1 MRKCNGIANA
11 KQETQAV
18 RDRSNRLDVLVK
30 APAFDKFHGVE
41 NAAVAKRPQVVNG
54 DDAGM
59 LESSQDASF
68 ADKPTRQIT
77 VASRNIEN
85 FQGHAPLEVLVLRG
99 VHNAHA
105 ATGDAFQKSIT
116 CAREIRR
123 SEEHTSEL
131 QSPFLISY

>member
-11 KQETQAV
+11 KEETQAV

-41 NAAVAKRPQVVNG
+41 NAAVAKRPHVVNG

-77 VASRNIEN
+77 VGCRNIEK
-85 FQGHAPLEVLVLRG
+85 FQGHAPLDALVLRG
-99 VHNAHA
+99 LRQAI
-105 ATGDAFQKSIT
+105 G
-116 CAREIRR
+116 ARCDG
-123 SEEHTSEL
+123 
-131 QSPFLISY
+131 

>member
-11 KQETQAV
+11 KEETQAV

-30 APAFDKFHGVE
+30 APA
-41 NAAVAKRPQVVNG
+41 VAKRPHVVNG

-116 CAREIRR
+116 CAREIRCLC
-123 SEEHTSEL
+123 SFT
-131 QSPFLISY
+131 QSFEGIV

>member
-11 KQETQAV
+11 KEETQAV

-41 NAAVAKRPQVVNG
+41 NAAVAKRPHVVSG

-77 VASRNIEN
+77 VASRNTEN
-85 FQGHAPLEVLVLRG
+85 SQGHGRLEVLVLRG
-99 VHNAHA
+99 VQKGHA
-105 ATGDAFQKSIT
+105 ATGEAFQQSIT
-116 CAREIRR
+116 CAGEIRCLW
-123 SEEHTSEL
+123 SFT
-131 QSPFLISY
+131 QSFEGIV